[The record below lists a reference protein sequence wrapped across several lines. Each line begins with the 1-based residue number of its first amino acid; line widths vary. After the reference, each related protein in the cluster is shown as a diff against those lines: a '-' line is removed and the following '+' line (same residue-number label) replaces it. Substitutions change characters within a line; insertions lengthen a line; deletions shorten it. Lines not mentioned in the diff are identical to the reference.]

1 MKFSDFPLRQEILQA
16 VEDAGYRTPT
26 PIQEQAIPVIL
37 TGDDLLGI
45 AQTGTGKTA
54 AFVLPMIERL
64 ASGKAKARMP
74 RSLILSPTRELA
86 TQSAN
91 YFETYGKHLNLSMAL
106 LIGGVG
112 MDEQWRRLDRGVDV
126 LIATPGRLLDQFE
139 RGKVLLGGV
148 TILVIDEADRM
159 LDMGFM
165 PDVERIVNLVSKRRQ
180 TLMFSATMPAEI
192 RRLANAFLNHPKEV
206 QATPPATMAERI
218 EDHVAIV
225 PPRHKFKAL
234 RRLIDDQ
241 GIGNALIFCN
251 RKREVA
257 SLRRQM
263 ERVGYSVRDIH
274 GDLDQAQRTAALDA
288 FKRGEIAFL
297 VATDVAARGLDIAML
312 PCVVNYDVPT
322 HAEDYV
328 HRLGRTGR
336 AGQAGRAFTLVL
348 PDEGRYVDA
357 ITRLTG
363 KDIPRLEIAGLD
375 GAELPATSRSGSRRG
390 RAAADPVAT
399 APRAPV
405 PAAPVA
411 PAPVRAA
418 QARAASE
425 APSAAEPRPQA
436 GTRHAAKGP
445 ARAQPQPARAERG
458 RPKPERPPRPDQQ
471 RERGGAPPDRP
482 VVGMGDHVP
491 LFMRRPV
498 PQIATLPEA
507 AED

>member
-1 MKFSDFPLRQEILQA
+1 MKFSDFPLRPEILQA

-64 ASGKAKARMP
+64 ASGRAKARMP

-86 TQSAN
+86 TQTAN
-91 YFETYGKHLNLSMAL
+91 YFETYGKYLNLSMAL

-112 MDEQWRRLDRGVDV
+112 MDEQWRLLDRGVDV

-165 PDVERIVNLVSKRRQ
+165 PDVERLVNLVSKRRQ

-218 EDHVAIV
+218 EDHVAVV

-234 RRLIDDQ
+234 RRLIEDQ
-241 GIGNALIFCN
+241 GIENALIFCN

-263 ERVGYSVRDIH
+263 ERSGYSVRDIH
-274 GDLDQAQRTAALDA
+274 GDLDQAQRSAALDA
-288 FKRGEIAFL
+288 FKRGEIAYL

-348 PDEGRYVDA
+348 PDERRFVDA

-363 KDIPRLEIAGLD
+363 RVIPRLEIAGLD
-375 GAELPATSRSGSRRG
+375 GAELAATARSG
-390 RAAADPVAT
+390 RAAAGGAT
-399 APRAPV
+399 AEAIADPG
-405 PAAPVA
+405 
-411 PAPVRAA
+411 RAA
-418 QARAASE
+418 QPRAEPQPRVEARRTRGRRPRPEPRPAGAPPEPARAARGQGQPE
-425 APSAAEPRPQA
+425 PAPRP
-436 GTRHAAKGP
+436 AKH
-445 ARAQPQPARAERG
+445 RG
-458 RPKPERPPRPDQQ
+458 RPDGPAADQ
-471 RERGGAPPDRP
+471 P

-498 PQIATLPEA
+498 PQVAALPEA